1 MGKEDQVGCKAS
13 QNCWQCKGPPYE
25 SYCSFHSPLKNLLLM
40 LFGILLQNEIPREGL
55 CILLSC
61 SGAQVCPNS
70 PLAGAGVEEMA
81 WLCLL
86 SHSQG
91 DSAVPSCCDLPACA
105 ELSSLLLWASY
116 VLDSLVQYILLLNVF
131 DAAMHHRHRTPQTNL
146 VCWVCVEKEPS

>member
-1 MGKEDQVGCKAS
+1 MGMEGSGGCKAS

-25 SYCSFHSPLKNLLLM
+25 SFCSFHSPLNNFLLV
-40 LFGILLQNEIPREGL
+40 LFVILLQNGNPREGL

-70 PLAGAGVEEMA
+70 SLAGAGVEEMA
-81 WLCLL
+81 LLCLL

-105 ELSSLLLWASY
+105 ELSSLLLWARY

-131 DAAMHHRHRTPQTNL
+131 DAAMHHRHRTPLTNL
-146 VCWVCVEKEPS
+146 VCWSV